1 MNNLFNRLVYVC
13 AVFLMLVPLVSC
25 SGGGGGSGT
34 VESGG
39 GGGTVGTTGTLNLS
53 LTDAPGDYLNVY
65 VTIAEVK
72 VNHEIDGWVSLT
84 DLNLPQTFDLLSL
97 QNGVIAPSLRI
108 HSILLQPRKAF
119 FRNARYLMLK

>member
-1 MNNLFNRLVYVC
+1 MNKFLNMIKCLL

-34 VESGG
+34 VESVG

-65 VTIAEVK
+65 VTI
-72 VNHEIDGWVSLT
+72 GST
-84 DLNLPQTFDLLSL
+84 
-97 QNGVIAPSLRI
+97 
-108 HSILLQPRKAF
+108 SIF
-119 FRNARYLMLK
+119 YI